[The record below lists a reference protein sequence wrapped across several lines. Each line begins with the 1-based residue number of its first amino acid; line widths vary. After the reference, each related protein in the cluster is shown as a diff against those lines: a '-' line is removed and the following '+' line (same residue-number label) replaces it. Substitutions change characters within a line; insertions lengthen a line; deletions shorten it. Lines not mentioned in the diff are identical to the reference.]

1 MSECPIDFVT
11 NDFLGFSRSTVLV
24 NEVERRYRV
33 YCEQFPHAQLG
44 ACGSR
49 AIVGPSQTLQKLET
63 KIAQFH
69 QAEAAFVVHS
79 GYMANLGFC
88 YHISKDTDMVFWDA
102 SVHISVVQSLKMIS
116 GKHQSFP
123 HNDLTALESLLMS
136 HRAVS
141 SGRIFIFVCS
151 VYSFLGTLA
160 PLEELLALSRKY
172 HAHLIVD
179 EAHAMGIF
187 GEEGRGFCHTW
198 GYENFYAVL
207 VTYSKA
213 MGAMGAAI
221 LSSSEVKTEL
231 MLNSPPLRYTTA
243 LAPHALIAISAAYD
257 HLLVA
262 GELARKQVFALQAYF
277 QQYFG
282 LSSQGCGQPVFL
294 QDLHRDL
301 LVSLLNEANLRV
313 GWVNFTDKPFIRV
326 NFHAFNHQD
335 EVDLLIAVLHSYLE
349 KCGCRIDVNHEFDF
363 GRQFCR

>member
-24 NEVERRYRV
+24 NEVERRYRL
-33 YCEQFPHAQLG
+33 YCEQFPQAQLG
-44 ACGSR
+44 ASGSR
-49 AIVGPSQTLQKLET
+49 AIAGPSQTLQKLEA
-63 KIAQFH
+63 KIAKFH

-102 SVHISVVQSLKMIS
+102 SVHVSVVQSLKMIS

-123 HNDLTALESLLMS
+123 HNDLNALESLLMS

-187 GEEGRGFCHTW
+187 GEEGRGLCHKW

-213 MGAMGAAI
+213 MGAVGAAI

-243 LAPHALIAISAAYD
+243 LAPHALITISAAYD
-257 HLLVA
+257 HLFVA
-262 GELARKQVFALQAYF
+262 GELARKQVFALQEYF

-282 LSSQGCGQPVFL
+282 LSSQGCGQPIFL
-294 QDLHRDL
+294 QDFNFDL

-313 GWVNFTDKPFIRV
+313 GLMTFADKPFIRV

-335 EVDLLIAVLHSYLE
+335 EVNLLIAVLHSYLE
-349 KCGCRIDVNHEFDF
+349 KCSCRIDVNHEFYF
-363 GRQFCR
+363 GRQFCS